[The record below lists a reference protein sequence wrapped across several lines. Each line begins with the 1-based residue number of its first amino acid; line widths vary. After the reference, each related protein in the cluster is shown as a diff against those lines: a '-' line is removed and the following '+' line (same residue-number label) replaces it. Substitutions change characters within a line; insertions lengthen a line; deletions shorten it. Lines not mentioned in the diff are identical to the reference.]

1 MARPKDQ
8 APEPGRR
15 GRRTPF
21 DGAVVERVTAF
32 LPVGLAAAIRL
43 EATLS
48 RRTISEV
55 IAALSV
61 SLLPNAGGPKS
72 KKTGG

>member
-1 MARPKDQ
+1 MAKPKDQ
-8 APEPGRR
+8 AAESARR
-15 GRRTPF
+15 GRPAPF
-21 DGAVVERVTAF
+21 GGDTVERVTAF
-32 LPVGLAAAIRL
+32 VPVELAAAIRL
-43 EATLS
+43 EATRS

-72 KKTGG
+72 KKAGG